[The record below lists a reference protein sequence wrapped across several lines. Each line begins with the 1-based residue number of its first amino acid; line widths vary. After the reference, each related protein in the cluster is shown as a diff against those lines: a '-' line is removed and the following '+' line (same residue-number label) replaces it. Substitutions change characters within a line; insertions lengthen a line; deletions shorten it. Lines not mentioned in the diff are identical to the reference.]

1 MKQAPRPAN
10 WNFFNVER
18 SKPMDAQVKLVSKV
32 LVLDSSAACRDSL
45 KTFCDA
51 NGLVGL
57 KVQDSHVMS
66 VLKSNV
72 DLGGIFLSEANA
84 GGPRGGIALAREIH
98 QIRPELPIF
107 LRWEEANRWEQL
119 SEKDRKLFNAAYLI
133 DEVDSLRDVI
143 DNCIFSLVYPNVL
156 VRGIAELTRAA
167 LESQFKDMHIEVET
181 PYLVRDRLIF
191 GEIFTLIPLES
202 SWCRGY
208 MMLQAEEE
216 SLLGLVQAERTHIGV
231 DDISDFRNLNNVLG
245 EITNLIWGAF
255 KNRYISYTDN
265 NAHLSQVPIVINH
278 LHRYISF
285 GSEDAQL
292 CFKYT
297 LTDKVGAEGNE
308 ANEIAGDQSDEP
320 ALSLTIYQRF
330 IFNLSWSPEDF
341 EENQASVESLF
352 DSGELEL
359 F

>member
-1 MKQAPRPAN
+1 
-10 WNFFNVER
+10 
-18 SKPMDAQVKLVSKV
+18 MDAQVKLVSKV
-32 LVLDSSAACRDSL
+32 LVLDSSDACRDSL
-45 KTFCDA
+45 KLFCDA

-57 KVQDSHVMS
+57 KVQDGHVMS

-72 DLGGIFLSEANA
+72 DLGGIFLSEAYF
-84 GGPRGGIALAREIH
+84 GSVDGGIALAREIH
-98 QIRPELPIF
+98 RIRPELPIF

-119 SEKDRKLFNAAYLI
+119 SERDRKLFNAAYLI
-133 DEVDSLRDVI
+133 GEVDGLRDVI
-143 DNCIFSLVYPNVL
+143 DHCIFSLLYPNVL
-156 VRGIAELTRAA
+156 VRGIAELTRSA
-167 LESQFKDMHIEVET
+167 LESQFKDMHIDVET

-216 SLLGLVQAERTHIGV
+216 SLLQLVEAERTHINVDGV
-231 DDISDFRNLNNVLG
+231 GDFRNLNNLLG

-255 KNRYISYTDN
+255 KNRYVSHTEN
-265 NAHLSQVPIVINH
+265 KAPLSQVPIVINH
-278 LHRYISF
+278 QHRYISF

-297 LTDKVGAEGNE
+297 LTDKN
-308 ANEIAGDQSDEP
+308 SDE

-330 IFNLSWSPEDF
+330 IFNLSWSPDDF

-352 DSGELEL
+352 DSGELEI

>member
-1 MKQAPRPAN
+1 
-10 WNFFNVER
+10 
-18 SKPMDAQVKLVSKV
+18 MDAQVKLVSKV
-32 LVLDSSAACRDSL
+32 LVLDSDAACRDSL
-45 KTFCDA
+45 KIFCDA

-57 KVQDSHVMS
+57 KVQEGNVMS

-72 DLGGIFLSEANA
+72 DLGGIFLSEAYS
-84 GGPRGGIALAREIH
+84 GSHQGGIELARQIH
-98 QIRPELPIF
+98 AIRPELPIF
-107 LRWEEANRWEQL
+107 LRWQAGNRWDEL
-119 SEKDRKLFNAAYLI
+119 SERDRKLFNAAYLI
-133 DEVDSLRDVI
+133 EEVDGLRDTI
-143 DNCIFSLVYPNVL
+143 ANCIFSLVYPNVL
-156 VRGIAELTRAA
+156 VRGITELTRSA
-167 LESQFKDMHIEVET
+167 LESQFKDMQIDVET

-191 GEIFTLIPLES
+191 GEIFTLIPIES

-216 SLLGLVQAERTHIGV
+216 SLLRLVQAERTHIGV
-231 DDISDFRNLNNVLG
+231 DGISDFRNLNNVLG

-255 KNRYISYTDN
+255 KNRYISYNDN

-297 LTDKVGAEGNE
+297 LSDKNGEKNEGHSGDKNGSEAE
-308 ANEIAGDQSDEP
+308 

-330 IFNLSWSPEDF
+330 IFNLNWSPEDF

-352 DSGELEL
+352 DSGEIEL